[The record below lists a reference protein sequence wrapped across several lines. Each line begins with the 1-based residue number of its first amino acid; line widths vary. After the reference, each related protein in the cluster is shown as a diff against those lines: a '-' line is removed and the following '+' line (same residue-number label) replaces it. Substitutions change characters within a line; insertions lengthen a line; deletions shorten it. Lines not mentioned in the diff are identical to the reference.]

1 MEDTRTQFQ
10 QVAEFTQLRLNAGKT
25 KDEFVPLP
33 TKPQALTKL
42 EVKKFIG
49 LCASELVEL
58 ARTVTD
64 SNKDALEF
72 VKECI
77 GMDPSTHEPEF
88 KDEVDVIAEQGDA
101 IVDMLIYSMDLS
113 SGKGINLDKL
123 FKEVHRANMSKT
135 FPDGTFHLQELEPGI
150 FKVQKPPNFKP
161 PDVRSVVEKMME

>member
-58 ARTVTD
+58 ARTVTN
-64 SNKDALEF
+64 SNQEALEF

-77 GMDPSTHEPEF
+77 GMDPSSHEPEF

-101 IVDMLIYSMDLS
+101 IVDMCYYANDIAA
-113 SGKGINLDKL
+113 GHGINLDAI
-123 FKEVHRANMSKT
+123 FAEVQRANMSKT
-135 FPDGTFHLQELEPGI
+135 FSDGTFHLQEIAPGVK
-150 FKVQKPPNFKP
+150 KVQKPPNFKP
-161 PDVRSVVEKMME
+161 PNVRSVVENMME